1 MDGQVLTNGQWLDSG
16 DMSLEDVG
24 STTSLTAESI
34 ASDHCDGHSL
44 SQGQE
49 QDQESQCQ
57 GQDGIVLERIAS
69 LSLDMFDPSDFT
81 GRFTKIQSRSRKRTR
96 IIGGRCRQ
104 ALEVFFFLLFF
115 IGVNMSR
122 WEQSC
127 EESVI
132 CNRWVC

>member
-1 MDGQVLTNGQWLDSG
+1 MDDQVLTNRQWLDSG

-49 QDQESQCQ
+49 QDQENQCQ
-57 GQDGIVLERIAS
+57 GQDAIVLERIAS

-96 IIGGRCRQ
+96 IIGGRCR
-104 ALEVFFFLLFF
+104 LWMFFCFLHWSEHVKVGT
-115 IGVNMSR
+115 IKRGVSDM
-122 WEQSC
+122 
-127 EESVI
+127 
-132 CNRWVC
+132 